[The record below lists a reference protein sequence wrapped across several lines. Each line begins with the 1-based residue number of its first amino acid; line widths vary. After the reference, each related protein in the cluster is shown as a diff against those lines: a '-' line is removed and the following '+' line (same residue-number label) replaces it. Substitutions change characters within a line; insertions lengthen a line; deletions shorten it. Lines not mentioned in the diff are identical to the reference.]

1 MGQSG
6 NQPNQADLGRSPTAV
21 LEASWHGD
29 HTVPVP
35 GTYPHQWYTDSS
47 LAAIG
52 WSHIDPERGA
62 VEIQTL
68 LGGQWSNGMLPHQI
82 YNKIPKNRNAIN
94 DAWMWGYSPLM
105 PRGRHTSGITQ
116 PPILAE
122 AAWTVAQALPADDRQ
137 AFLETVTPG
146 IRDSHEWAYRERDFG
161 REGLIATIHPY
172 ESGLNYSPYWIEHM
186 EANPG
191 SGFQRFVGRLPIE
204 QIVKRLRPD
213 VVNEHGEVSM
223 SVRAGITA
231 VLATLALGRLG
242 YVPSRIEE
250 QWPYQIEDVLFNS
263 VLVRNNQVLAE
274 MAEAGGIEL
283 SDELQANMRRT
294 EAGLEKLYVP
304 DADNSAQGQYYSRVV
319 HGEHLRTL
327 TISSLIPM
335 YSGALA
341 VDRADRIEAQ
351 LKDPNTFGL
360 PYPVPTLPA
369 NSSNFNP
376 NIQDEGAVKPP
387 LNWLIVKGLELSGK
401 RETAREI
408 ARHTLELAE
417 GNEGSYGK
425 YYSPITGE
433 PGDQNRA
440 SSTAATAKDILSLA
454 NATLIVFAAAAR
466 DILRRRAA

>member
-1 MGQSG
+1 
-6 NQPNQADLGRSPTAV
+6 
-21 LEASWHGD
+21 
-29 HTVPVP
+29 
-35 GTYPHQWYTDSS
+35 
-47 LAAIG
+47 
-52 WSHIDPERGA
+52 
-62 VEIQTL
+62 
-68 LGGQWSNGMLPHQI
+68 
-82 YNKIPKNRNAIN
+82 
-94 DAWMWGYSPLM
+94 
-105 PRGRHTSGITQ
+105 
-116 PPILAE
+116 
-122 AAWTVAQALPADDRQ
+122 
-137 AFLETVTPG
+137 
-146 IRDSHEWAYRERDFG
+146 
-161 REGLIATIHPY
+161 
-172 ESGLNYSPYWIEHM
+172 
-186 EANPG
+186 
-191 SGFQRFVGRLPIE
+191 
-204 QIVKRLRPD
+204 
-213 VVNEHGEVSM
+213 
-223 SVRAGITA
+223 
-231 VLATLALGRLG
+231 
-242 YVPSRIEE
+242 
-250 QWPYQIEDVLFNS
+250 
-263 VLVRNNQVLAE
+263 
-274 MAEAGGIEL
+274 
-283 SDELQANMRRT
+283 
-294 EAGLEKLYVP
+294 
-304 DADNSAQGQYYSRVV
+304 
-319 HGEHLRTL
+319 
-327 TISSLIPM
+327 M